1 MPYASIGS
9 GNDPVRD
16 SAPGLALQDT
26 PPPPPSMSADV
37 SVQAA
42 DSHALK
48 IVALPAERASPPLRE
63 QARGVAGEP
72 GIRSGSRKAAT
83 IPTWKWTA
91 ASLIL
96 VLLGVLGLVTT
107 ARGQGPPSGPRATG
121 SGGVAED
128 GPVVRSGVAL
138 YRGRELRYEVING
151 LAVHGGDMVLGTVE
165 EVVAE
170 DRRQRLTKAS
180 TGAWPERRD
189 LALVEDEDL
198 WPDGVIPYE
207 IEPGFTE
214 RALQNIQEAI
224 HEWNS
229 KTVITLVQRTAE
241 ADYVRFLPR
250 GISPSDSYCRA
261 SVGRNGGEQSVWL
274 RSPDGCPVGATV
286 HEIGH
291 AVGLHHE
298 HQRRDRDKY
307 VTVPDAQS
315 YGNIAFAYRAFLP
328 GRSSYDYVSV
338 MHYGGLGTIPP
349 GIPVTSSGLSA
360 GDIDGVARLYGTVP
374 TATTITTNP
383 AGLAILVDGES
394 VTTPARFDWSAGS
407 THTLQAIS
415 PQTIGAERFVFGRW
429 GDEGGSQ
436 RTVTA
441 GPESTWFEAN
451 YIAQRRLLACA
462 EPPAAGSVAIRP
474 ESRDGFH
481 VQGQPVEV
489 EATPDGS
496 REFLHWSPAPH
507 LWRHADR
514 RSSGSAPGPS
524 SNPASGDTGTW
535 SWSSAEIRESA
546 AIYTAKPTF
555 LVDSNVEGIEI
566 LAGGERRRLPWA
578 FPVDAYPDGIWAE
591 APATVPDNAAY
602 ADIRYRFKSWSDGG
616 TRAHRIAVP
625 ASGGG
630 VSLEVTRDY
639 RLREHVSGGNGNTV
653 SVSPPSEDGFY
664 AEGTRVQVTANPGP
678 GSRFAGW
685 IGEVPG
691 SEPSQA
697 FVMDAAKWLEAVFTR
712 SEPVRAGETKGVTL
726 QPVDRFVLH
735 NSYHVLVPPD
745 ATALTVR
752 FQSSSAEELDL
763 YVHRGWSVRSEPG
776 DAGEAPRIHADFESA
791 SPGANGMIT
800 INRESVPRLANDVYF
815 IGFAVPSAQQ
825 QIEGTLS
832 VEMRRSGIVKA
843 WPRALAFV
851 SAAGSDPGPQTVRLT
866 HQTTGT
872 VRYRVVSNATWLT
885 ANPQEWVRGSSGVQ
899 EVSIMAHTAGVA
911 HDTHGGKLAVWRA
924 SDGQGETTWTETGV
938 EIPVALAVVPG
949 NGSTST
955 SRRANAVTIG
965 SRPQD
970 GDSYGAG
977 EEIRVSVDFA
987 DPVEVAG
994 APALD
999 LEVGDFTRQTAW
1011 NGGGWE
1017 SACEG
1022 GYKRLWFGYV
1032 VQADDRDADGIGI
1045 PADGLTLNG
1054 GNIQTAD
1061 GVTSILALGG
1071 PATGNAGEH
1080 KVDGSKATAPKV
1092 SSARIASRPQDGE
1105 AYGAGEGIS
1114 VQLTFSQPVEVAGSP
1129 MLAIGVGGQ
1138 TRQASFS
1145 GGAGATRW
1153 LSLEF
1158 GYVVQAADRDADGI
1172 SVAADALSL
1181 NGGSIRN
1188 AAGTD
1193 AERDLGGHAIA
1204 NAGEHKVDGSKATAP
1219 KVSSARIASRPQDG
1233 EAYGAGEGISVQLT
1247 FSQPVE
1253 VAGSP
1258 MLAIGV
1264 GGQTRQVSFSGGAGA
1279 TRWLWFGYVVQAA
1292 DRDADG
1298 ISVAADALSLNGG
1311 SIRNAAGTDAERDLG
1326 GHAIVNAA
1334 EHKVDGS
1341 KATAPAVGGL
1351 WIGSRPQ
1358 DGEAYGAGEEIRVRL
1373 DFSQP
1378 VEVAGSPMLAIGV
1391 GGQTRQASFSGGAG
1405 ATRWLWFGYVVQAA
1419 DRDADGISVAADA
1432 LSLNGGSIRNAAGT
1446 DAERDLGG
1454 HALVNAA
1461 EHKVDGSKA
1470 TAPAVGGLWIGSR
1483 PQDGEAYG
1491 AGEEIRV
1498 QLTFSQP
1505 VEVAGSPM
1513 LAIGVGG
1520 QTRQAS
1526 FSGGAGATRWLEFG
1540 YVVQAADRDADG
1552 ISVAADALSLNGGSI
1567 RNAAGTDAE
1576 RDLGGHALVNA
1587 AEHKVDGSKATAPA
1601 VGGLWIG
1608 SRPQDGAAYGAGEEI
1623 RVRLDFSQPVEVA
1636 GSPMLAIGVGGQT
1649 RQASFSGG
1657 AGATRWLW
1665 FRYVVQAAD
1674 RDADGISVAADA
1686 LSLNGGSIRSAAG
1699 TDAERDLGGHALV
1712 NAAEHKVDGGG

>member
-1 MPYASIGS
+1 M
-9 GNDPVRD
+9 
-16 SAPGLALQDT
+16 
-26 PPPPPSMSADV
+26 
-37 SVQAA
+37 
-42 DSHALK
+42 
-48 IVALPAERASPPLRE
+48 
-63 QARGVAGEP
+63 
-72 GIRSGSRKAAT
+72 
-83 IPTWKWTA
+83 
-91 ASLIL
+91 
-96 VLLGVLGLVTT
+96 
-107 ARGQGPPSGPRATG
+107 
-121 SGGVAED
+121 
-128 GPVVRSGVAL
+128 
-138 YRGRELRYEVING
+138 
-151 LAVHGGDMVLGTVE
+151 
-165 EVVAE
+165 
-170 DRRQRLTKAS
+170 
-180 TGAWPERRD
+180 
-189 LALVEDEDL
+189 
-198 WPDGVIPYE
+198 
-207 IEPGFTE
+207 
-214 RALQNIQEAI
+214 
-224 HEWNS
+224 
-229 KTVITLVQRTAE
+229 ITLVQRTAE

-261 SVGRNGGEQSVWL
+261 SVGRTGGEQSVWL
-274 RSPDGCPVGATV
+274 RSPDGCSVGATV

-291 AVGLHHE
+291 AVGLRHE

-307 VTVPDAQS
+307 VTVSDAQS
-315 YGNIAFAYRAFLP
+315 YGDLAFAYRAALP
-328 GRSSYDYVSV
+328 GRRSYDYASV
-338 MHYGGLGTIPP
+338 MHYGRLGTIPP
-349 GIPVTSSGLSA
+349 GIPIRSLGLSA

-383 AGLAILVDGES
+383 AGLAVLVDGES

-415 PQTIGAERFVFGRW
+415 PQTIGGQRFVFGRW
-429 GDEGGSQ
+429 NDEGGSQ

-462 EPPAAGSVAIRP
+462 APPAAGSVAIRP

-496 REFLHWSPAPH
+496 REFLHWSPTPR
-507 LWRHADR
+507 LRRHADR

-524 SNPASGDTGTW
+524 SNPASGATDTW
-535 SWSSAEIRESA
+535 SGWSSPEIRESA

-566 LAGGERRRLPWA
+566 LAGGERRRLPWV
-578 FPVDAYPDGIWAE
+578 FPSDAYPDGIWAE
-591 APATVPDNAAY
+591 APATVPDNLAY
-602 ADIRYRFKSWSDGG
+602 ADIRYRFKSWSEGG
-616 TRAHRIAVP
+616 SRAHRIAVP
-625 ASGGG
+625 AGGG
-630 VSLEVTRDY
+630 RVSLEVTRDY
-639 RLREHVSGGNGNTV
+639 RLRTASRNRSAEDAIDI
-653 SVSPPSEDGFY
+653 SPLSEDGFY

-691 SEPSQA
+691 SEPDQA
-697 FVMDAAKWLEAVFTR
+697 FVMDAAKWLEAVFAR
-712 SEPVRAGETKGVTL
+712 SEPVRAGETNGVTL
-726 QPVDRFVLH
+726 QPSDRFVLH
-735 NSYHVLVPPD
+735 SAYHVLVPPD

-752 FQSSSAEELDL
+752 FQSSSTEEVDL
-763 YVHRGWSVRSEPG
+763 YVRRGVSVWSELG
-776 DAGEAPRIHADFESA
+776 DAGGTPRIHADFEST
-791 SPGANGMIT
+791 SPGANETIT
-800 INRESVPRLANDVYF
+800 INRESVPRLANAVYF
-815 IGFAVPSAQQ
+815 IGFAVPPAQR

-843 WPRALAFV
+843 WPPALAFV

-872 VRYRVVSNATWLT
+872 VRYRIVSNATWLT

-955 SRRANAVTIG
+955 SRRANGVTID

-977 EEIRVSVDFA
+977 EEVRVSVGFA

-999 LEVGDFTRQTAW
+999 LEVGDVTRQVAW
-1011 NGGGWE
+1011 NGGGAK
-1017 SACEG
+1017 SVCEG
-1022 GYKRLWFGYV
+1022 GYTRLAFAYV

-1061 GVTSILALGG
+1061 GVSSILALGG
-1071 PATGNAGEH
+1071 PATGNATGH
-1080 KVDGSKATAPKV
+1080 KVDGSIATAPAV
-1092 SSARIASRPQDGE
+1092 GGLWIGSRPQDGE
-1105 AYGAGEGIS
+1105 AYGAGEEIR
-1114 VQLTFSQPVEVAGSP
+1114 VQLDFSQPVEVAGSP

-1145 GGAGATRW
+1145 SGAGQTLWFRYA
-1153 LSLEF
+1153 
-1158 GYVVQAADRDADGI
+1158 VQSGDTDTDGI
-1172 SVAADALSL
+1172 SIAADALSL
-1181 NGGSIRN
+1181 NGGSIRS
-1188 AAGTD
+1188 AAATD
-1193 AERDLGGHAIA
+1193 ADLDLGSRAIA
-1204 NAGEHKVDGSKATAP
+1204 NAAEHKVDGSIATAP
-1219 KVSSARIASRPQDG
+1219 KVSSVGIRSSPQDG
-1233 EAYGAGEGISVQLT
+1233 EAYGAGEEIRVWLN

-1253 VAGSP
+1253 ATGDP

-1264 GGQTRQVSFSGGAGA
+1264 GGQTRQASFSSGAGQ
-1279 TRWLWFGYVVQAA
+1279 TLWFRYVVQAA

-1454 HALVNAA
+1454 HAVVNAG

-1470 TAPAVGGLWIGSR
+1470 TAPKVSSVGIRSS

-1498 QLTFSQP
+1498 WLNFSQP
-1505 VEVAGSPM
+1505 VEATGDPM

-1526 FSGGAGATRWLEFG
+1526 FSSGAGQTLWFR

-1587 AEHKVDGSKATAPA
+1587 AEHKVDG
-1601 VGGLWIG
+1601 GG
-1608 SRPQDGAAYGAGEEI
+1608 
-1623 RVRLDFSQPVEVA
+1623 
-1636 GSPMLAIGVGGQT
+1636 
-1649 RQASFSGG
+1649 
-1657 AGATRWLW
+1657 
-1665 FRYVVQAAD
+1665 
-1674 RDADGISVAADA
+1674 
-1686 LSLNGGSIRSAAG
+1686 
-1699 TDAERDLGGHALV
+1699 
-1712 NAAEHKVDGGG
+1712 